1 MFQRQSV
8 RGFSKRLRAF
18 VWPKKGFIRAWKY
31 LALRLSRLKKT
42 PHAIAA
48 GFASGAA
55 ASFTPLLGL
64 HIVLAC
70 VLAFITRGS
79 MIAAILGTLIGNPL
93 TFPIFFSAT
102 YWVGA
107 RVSELA
113 QTEPSLALGKIAD
126 SLDERSEAEAEADA
140 AADAVLDTAENM
152 MEDGWSLAAL
162 DVIWPVLS
170 TMLIGAAFL
179 IPVAYIAFYVAI
191 RAVLYSFGQRS
202 TRPAQRHP

>member
-113 QTEPSLALGKIAD
+113 ETEPSLALGKIAD
-126 SLDERSEAEAEADA
+126 SLGERSEAEADA